1 MNTNPSNG
9 KRHRCRYQ
17 LHQRVLDFKE
27 YKYRRSK
34 ITEFETLLHS
44 GSRTRRADHRRSSKH
59 QSGAEWRSSTTLP
72 ELKAVWGGRGRGGAS
87 KHLNIWFR
95 ISLDVIRQYNIIS
108 INLRISHVDCQ
119 WLFLFLLS
127 VEIIEIV
134 SQFFFCGAD
143 LELGYYRQK
152 LECSAMEIVYT
163 NTTDDLWAAPR
174 EFGAKSSRDITERE
188 YLGVKSMRAFR
199 SCHFFL
205 VFASC
210 FFSPLSLA

>member
-1 MNTNPSNG
+1 MKQWTGERDYHLHTYFWPSRLTSIHVPRPLLSDVMNTNPSNG

-134 SQFFFCGAD
+134 SQFFFA
-143 LELGYYRQK
+143 ER
-152 LECSAMEIVYT
+152 I
-163 NTTDDLWAAPR
+163 
-174 EFGAKSSRDITERE
+174 SSSGIIDRN
-188 YLGVKSMRAFR
+188 
-199 SCHFFL
+199 
-205 VFASC
+205 
-210 FFSPLSLA
+210 